1 MKKTLRILLVVVLV
15 LLVAALGGGLYGAYR
30 VSQLDTN
37 FPKLSVNGIPVGGLT
52 KAQTAEA
59 LNAAGWEKRVTTP
72 LTVTTPGGVQFQ
84 VDPLKSGVLQTAE
97 GIAEAAYSYGR
108 EGNMIENL
116 IRYI

>member
-59 LNAAGWEKRVTTP
+59 LNAAGR
-72 LTVTTPGGVQFQ
+72 
-84 VDPLKSGVLQTAE
+84 SGSQRPSRSPPRA
-97 GIAEAAYSYGR
+97 GCSFR
-108 EGNMIENL
+108 W
-116 IRYI
+116 IR